1 MVYLLLILLLL
12 GGLVASYS
20 LKKQFG
26 KTPWGEHLKKLGASA
41 NYHLGVFRNNHESPL
56 SMTFKGSIRILS
68 GHIFEGATRRPH
80 TRLPSTKLA
89 PGTEDGAYLTWF
101 GHSTFFYEVSGL
113 KVLFDPM
120 LGKHASPLPF
130 TVTRYPY
137 TLPAT
142 ADELPPLDVVIISH
156 DHYDHLD
163 YGTIKRIHEKT
174 KTFIVPLGVGSHLVY
189 WGVPQ
194 EKITELDWWQGAPV
208 GDVTFTATPSQ
219 HFSGRSFSDRKKTL
233 WASWVV
239 ATDTSKLFFGGD
251 SGYFEGFKEIGKK
264 HGPFDIT
271 LLDSAQYNPLWNTVH
286 MFPEQSVQAHKDLAG
301 KVHMPIHWSAFTLST
316 HEWTAPVER
325 ALIESARVGVTM
337 VTPMIGERF
346 NIQTDRPS
354 RTWWRGLE

>member
-1 MVYLLLILLLL
+1 MPTLLLILLLL
-12 GGLVASYS
+12 SGSMAVFSVRR
-20 LKKQFG
+20 QFG
-26 KTPWGEHLKKLGASA
+26 KTPWGGHLEKLSASS
-41 NYHLGVFRNNHESPL
+41 NYRLGFFRNNQDSEMV
-56 SMTFKGSIRILS
+56 MTLKGSLKILS
-68 GHIFEGATRRPH
+68 GHLFEGASRRPR

-89 PGTEDGAYLTWF
+89 PGSGAGSYLTWF

-113 KVLFDPM
+113 KILFDPM

-142 ADELPPLDVVIISH
+142 ADELPTLDVVIISH

-174 KTFIVPLGVGSHLVY
+174 KRFIVPLGVGSHLVY

-194 EKITELDWWQGAPV
+194 EKITELNWWEQTTV
-208 GDVTFTATPSQ
+208 GDVTFIATPSQ
-219 HFSGRSFSDRKKTL
+219 HFSGRSFRDRKKTL
-233 WASWVV
+233 WASWVL

-251 SGYFEGFKEIGKK
+251 SGYFDGFKEIGEK

-271 LLDSAQYNPLWNTVH
+271 LLDSAQYNPLWNSVH
-286 MFPEQSVQAHKDLAG
+286 MFPEQSVQAHKDLQG

-325 ALIESARVGVTM
+325 ALIESAKTGVAM

-346 NIQTDRPS
+346 NIQTDRPQHA
-354 RTWWRGLE
+354 WWRGVE